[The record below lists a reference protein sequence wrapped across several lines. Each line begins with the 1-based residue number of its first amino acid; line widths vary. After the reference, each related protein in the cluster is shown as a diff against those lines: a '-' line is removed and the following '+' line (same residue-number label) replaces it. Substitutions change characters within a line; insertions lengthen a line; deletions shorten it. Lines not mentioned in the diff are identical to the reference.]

1 MIRGKEAKK
10 RMKTISFACQN
21 IRGIKSVN
29 RLEEPFYVLSQ
40 RKNVVGV
47 RLQETWQIDKEI
59 LEYESHR
66 NITSGL
72 KQNGLMEIEDPKELV
87 LF

>member
-1 MIRGKEAKK
+1 
-10 RMKTISFACQN
+10 MKTISFVCQN

-29 RLEEPFYVLSQ
+29 RLEQPSYVLSQ
-40 RKNVVGV
+40 RKTVVGV
-47 RLQETWQIDKEI
+47 CLQEAWQNDKEI

>member
-1 MIRGKEAKK
+1 
-10 RMKTISFACQN
+10 MKTISFACQN
-21 IRGIKSVN
+21 IRGIESVN